1 MKVSCFTC
9 KYFIKTLQHIS
20 EKNISKDADLS
31 LCSKIGFR
39 IFDHRNPNIYCN
51 FYSPI
56 EPIKVVENKI
66 GLKEMRM
73 TINLYLNNTRNNH
86 PF

>member
-9 KYFIKTLQHIS
+9 KYFIKTLQHIN
-20 EKNISKDADLS
+20 EKNISKVDLS

-39 IFDHRNPNIYCN
+39 IFDDKNPNIYCN

-66 GLKEMRM
+66 GLKERRI
-73 TINLYLNNTRNNH
+73 TINLYWNNTRNNP